1 MKVRVDRLKMGK
13 WDCIMCVVSLWLI
26 QEFVDDDNFKIFWGK
41 KNHDYL
47 WGLWHPTYLAEFST
61 LSTMWAIEEN
71 TAAAYLLFSGHLLS
85 LTLLLE
91 TGKLARWIFLF
102 WPGIALLLSYF
113 SFVLWCIITYL
124 QWKTSQY
131 LLTSCTDDLS
141 LEIYE

>member
-1 MKVRVDRLKMGK
+1 MGK
-13 WDCIMCVVSLWLI
+13 WGCMMCIVSLQLI
-26 QEFVDDDNFKIFWGK
+26 QEFMDDNNFKIFWEK
-41 KNHDYL
+41 IKNPNHYYL
-47 WGLWHPTYLAEFST
+47 WGLWHPTYPTEFST
-61 LSTMWAIEEN
+61 LSIMWAIEEN
-71 TAAAYLLFSGHLLS
+71 TAAAYLVFSVHVLS

-113 SFVLWCIITYL
+113 LFILWYIITYL

-131 LLTSCTDDLS
+131 LLTSCIDDLY